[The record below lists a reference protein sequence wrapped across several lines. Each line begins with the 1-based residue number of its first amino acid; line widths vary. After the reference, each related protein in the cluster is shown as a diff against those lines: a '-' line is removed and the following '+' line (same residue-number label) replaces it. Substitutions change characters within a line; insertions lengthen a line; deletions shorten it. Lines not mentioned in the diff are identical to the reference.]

1 MLITQCLL
9 LIITLNKGVINMN
22 IKKIGLTALAA
33 SLVSVSA
40 HAGEMSVAGSASIGI
55 KNNSGNDGG
64 KSITMGDQLTI
75 TGGGELDNGLN
86 VALSFVIDH
95 GDGDEAVNAFDSHSI
110 TISSDAMGSI
120 VIAGEGAGNA
130 QSALDTTAAGDIW
143 DNGFKHH
150 TTGAGSATNI
160 AYVPMQGSDAS
171 NSSIN
176 YTLPSMVDGLSVSAS
191 YSPGGTAVESTS
203 AFAFTY
209 TGVEGLTVSYGA
221 GEAGSTTAG
230 KKGDVT
236 TMKGSY
242 AIGSFTA
249 AYSNTEAD
257 MESGGTDEEMD
268 SFKLSYSVTDDLS
281 VSYGSETHETSGQS
295 TDEEFESISVS
306 YTTGGMTLTAA
317 TYEASGLGNNSGK
330 AGEAERWKLGASFAF

>member
-1 MLITQCLL
+1 
-9 LIITLNKGVINMN
+9 MN

-55 KNNSGNDGG
+55 KNNAGNDGG
-64 KSITMGDQLTI
+64 KSITMGDQLTF

-95 GDGDEAVNAFDSHSI
+95 GDADESVNAFDGHSI

-150 TTGAGSATNI
+150 TTNNTNV
-160 AYVPMQGSDAS
+160 AYVAMQGSDAS

-209 TGVEGLTVSYGA
+209 TGIEGLTVSYGA

-249 AYSNTEAD
+249 AISNTEAD
-257 MESGGTDEEMD
+257 MESGGTNEEMD

>member
-1 MLITQCLL
+1 
-9 LIITLNKGVINMN
+9 MN

-40 HAGEMSVAGSASIGI
+40 HAGEISVAGSASIGI

-64 KSITMGDQLTI
+64 KSITMGDQLTF

-95 GDGDEAVNAFDSHSI
+95 GDADESVNAFDGHSI

-150 TTGAGSATNI
+150 TTNNTNV
-160 AYVPMQGSDAS
+160 AYVAMQGSDAS

-209 TGVEGLTVSYGA
+209 TGIEGLTVSYGA

>member
-1 MLITQCLL
+1 
-9 LIITLNKGVINMN
+9 MN

-40 HAGEMSVAGSASIGI
+40 HAGEISVAGSASIGI

-64 KSITMGDQLTI
+64 KSITMGDQLTF

-150 TTGAGSATNI
+150 TTGAGSSTNI

-209 TGVEGLTVSYGA
+209 TGIEGLTVSYGA

>member
-1 MLITQCLL
+1 
-9 LIITLNKGVINMN
+9 MN

-40 HAGEMSVAGSASIGI
+40 HAGAMSVDGGASVGI

-64 KSITMGDQLTI
+64 KSITMGNQLTF
-75 TGGGELDNGLN
+75 TGGGELDNGMN
-86 VALSFVIDH
+86 VALSFVLDQ
-95 GDGDEAVNAFDSHSI
+95 GDNATAAGGPFDSHSI
-110 TISSDAMGSI
+110 KISSDSMGTI
-120 VIAGEGAGNA
+120 TIAGEGAGNA

-150 TTGAGSATNI
+150 TTGAGSSTNI
-160 AYVPMQGSDAS
+160 AYVAMQGSDAS
-171 NSSIN
+171 GSSIN

-191 YSPGGTAVESTS
+191 YSPSGTAVEGTT
-203 AFAFTY
+203 ALAFTY
-209 TGVEGLTVSYGA
+209 TGVEGLSVSYGA

-230 KKGDVT
+230 LSGDLT

-249 AYSNTEAD
+249 AYSNTESE
-257 MESGGTDEEMD
+257 MTGGTNEEMS
-268 SFKLSYSVTDDLS
+268 SFKLSYTVTDDLS
-281 VSYGSETHETSGQS
+281 VSYGEDTHETAGSS
-295 TDEEFESISVS
+295 VDEEFEMMSVS

-317 TYEASGLGNNSGK
+317 SYEANGLGNN
-330 AGEAERWKLGASFAF
+330 AGTAGAAERWKLGASFAF

>member
-1 MLITQCLL
+1 
-9 LIITLNKGVINMN
+9 MN

-40 HAGEMSVAGSASIGI
+40 HAGEMSVSGSASIGI
-55 KNNSGNDGG
+55 KNNAGTDGG
-64 KSITMGDQLTI
+64 KSITMGDQLTF

>member
-1 MLITQCLL
+1 
-9 LIITLNKGVINMN
+9 MN
-22 IKKIGLTALAA
+22 IKKIGLTALAG
-33 SLVSVSA
+33 SLVA
-40 HAGEMSVAGSASIGI
+40 TTAFAGEMSVNGNASVTA
-55 KNNSGNDGG
+55 KNNSGTDGG
-64 KSITMGDQLTI
+64 KSFTMGNQLTFS
-75 TGGGELDNGLN
+75 GGGELDNGLN
-86 VALSFVIDH
+86 VALSFVLDH
-95 GDGDEAVNAFDSHSI
+95 GDNVASGFDSHSI
-110 TISSDAMGSI
+110 SIGSDTIGTFTF
-120 VIAGEGAGNA
+120 AGDGTGNA

-150 TTGAGSATNI
+150 TTNNTNV
-160 AYVPMQGSDAS
+160 AYAAMQGSDAS

-209 TGVEGLTVSYGA
+209 TGIEGLTVSYGA